1 MTQVAANGEVASL
14 EARVRDV
21 LDRKYHNHHPF
32 NQAMHRG
39 ELSKE
44 QIRGWIANRF
54 YYQLMIPV
62 KDSLLLAKLPREYR
76 KIWITRIHTHDGVE
90 GVDNGEGGIDKWIA
104 LGAAAGISEAEL
116 HDPSNVLPGV
126 KFAVDAY
133 VNFVRDKP
141 WLEAV
146 ASSLTELSSSHI
158 MSVRTVAFEDH
169 YSWLEPEGLRYF
181 RKRTGQAPKE
191 AQHALAM
198 VSAHATTPELQDKVV
213 AAVDFKCDV
222 LWSLLDAVQQ
232 AFPE

>member
-1 MTQVAANGEVASL
+1 
-14 EARVRDV
+14 
-21 LDRKYHNHHPF
+21 
-32 NQAMHRG
+32 
-39 ELSKE
+39 
-44 QIRGWIANRF
+44 
-54 YYQLMIPV
+54 
-62 KDSLLLAKLPREYR
+62 
-76 KIWITRIHTHDGVE
+76 
-90 GVDNGEGGIDKWIA
+90 
-104 LGAAAGISEAEL
+104 
-116 HDPSNVLPGV
+116 
-126 KFAVDAY
+126 
-133 VNFVRDKP
+133 
-141 WLEAV
+141 
-146 ASSLTELSSSHI
+146 